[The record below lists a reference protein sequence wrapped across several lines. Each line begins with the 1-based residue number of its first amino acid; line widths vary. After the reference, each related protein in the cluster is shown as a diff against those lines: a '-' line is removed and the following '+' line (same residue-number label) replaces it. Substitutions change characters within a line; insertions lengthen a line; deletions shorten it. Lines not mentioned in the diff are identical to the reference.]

1 VQLTTYNGVKKS
13 TYLHQGQ
20 NIHTNIEMW
29 CENSIFLVPYANSFV
44 YNFQRKFSCGLLAM
58 ANLSSSYFFT
68 NIKHKIL
75 FENLMYTPTC
85 LKVGNPSPSTLFPR
99 CPKYFFLLYS
109 FINAKLLPIKI
120 AVNAHNF
127 SMFNK

>member
-1 VQLTTYNGVKKS
+1 MQLTTYSGVKKS

-44 YNFQRKFSCGLLAM
+44 YDLQRKFSCGLLAM

-85 LKVGNPSPSTLFPR
+85 LKVGNPSSSTLPPR
-99 CPKYFFLLYS
+99 YPKYFFLLYS
-109 FINAKLLPIKI
+109 FISANYFQLKL
-120 AVNAHNF
+120 
-127 SMFNK
+127 S